1 MTNNNIQ
8 YIYFDLGGV
17 VLDFK
22 RGFTQLSPVVD
33 RPQEAIEKAYF
44 VHAEPAARG
53 TISAL
58 EFWTRIRHDLNLNHD
73 SAEFDYQDYWTDS
86 FAPISETHELI
97 RELSA
102 NYRIG
107 ILSNTESGVYEHAL
121 RKGHIPDIPY
131 ANVIKSCEVG
141 LVKPEKE
148 IYQLAQ
154 DSTGLS
160 GPAILFVDD
169 RPENIEA
176 AAAFGWHG
184 IVFDSARPAYSVA
197 KIREKLGL

>member
-1 MTNNNIQ
+1 MTDNKIQ

-22 RGFTQLSPVVD
+22 GGFARLAPVVD
-33 RPQEAIEKAYF
+33 RPQEAIENAYF
-44 VHAEPAARG
+44 AHAEPAARG
-53 TISAL
+53 TISAP
-58 EFWTRIRHDLNLNHD
+58 EFWARIRQDLKLNHD
-73 SAEFDYQDYWTDS
+73 NGEFDYEGHRTDS
-86 FAPISETHELI
+86 FAPISETHQLM

-121 RKGHIPDIPY
+121 RKGHIPDIAY

-141 LVKPEKE
+141 MVKPEKE

-154 DSTGLS
+154 DHAGVSGL
-160 GPAILFVDD
+160 AILFVDD
-169 RPENIEA
+169 RAENIEA
-176 AAAFGWHG
+176 AESFGWHG
-184 IVFDSARPAYSVA
+184 VLFDSTRPADAVA
-197 KIREKLGL
+197 QIREKLSV